1 MIDFRKNSKSL
12 WASWFAVIVFFI
24 VFIGFPLFCVLGAAK
39 PADFQKVFSSNIW
52 HEAMRNTLFECVC
65 SSLLSVFIG
74 YVFAFAVV
82 KANLPFKKFF
92 AFMPVIHLMTPPFVG
107 GLSFILL
114 LGRRGFITY
123 KLLGLNISLYGF
135 WGLLIAQT
143 LCFFPMA
150 YLICLQSLLG
160 INPNLE
166 KAAKSMGAGYG
177 RIFLTITL
185 PLSFSG
191 ILGALLFVVVNVLS
205 DFGNPLIVAGR
216 FRVLAV
222 EIYTQLTGWLN
233 VGTSAVLGIVL
244 VIPSVLLF
252 LIQNRMMKRSMKKG
266 AAFGGKDG
274 GFLPKLFQ
282 RITANQKDSEKSVSL
297 FANILLFI
305 FVLFISVCVIAQFS
319 SIVAGSFQKLWGINT
334 EFTLEHIKSLE
345 RYILGLKNSIG
356 FALIAAVMSTIVAL
370 FSSYM
375 VHRTNVPLRKTID
388 SIAQLPSAIPGSLLG
403 LSLSIAATKLHF
415 RVSSVLIV
423 MAMTV
428 SFMPF
433 SYRVISQSLIGVKTT
448 LDDAARS
455 LGANPVKTLF
465 SVLLPSIEK
474 GVYCGFM
481 YDFIRGAGTL
491 SSVIFLVSFKTP
503 LASINIVNL
512 AEQGDWG
519 KSAALAMVLTLLT
532 FLILGVSYGIVEIRK
547 HIVRLR

>member
-52 HEAMRNTLFECVC
+52 HEAMKNTLFECVC

-191 ILGALLFVVVNVLS
+191 ILGALLFVAVNVLS

-305 FVLFISVCVIAQFS
+305 FVLFISACVIAQFS

>member
-52 HEAMRNTLFECVC
+52 HEAMKNTLFECVC

-191 ILGALLFVVVNVLS
+191 ILGALLFVAVNVLS

-305 FVLFISVCVIAQFS
+305 FVLFISACVIAQFS

-345 RYILGLKNSIG
+345 RYTLGLKNSIG
-356 FALIAAVMSTIVAL
+356 FALIAAVLSTIVAL

>member
-52 HEAMRNTLFECVC
+52 HEAMKNTLFECVC

-191 ILGALLFVVVNVLS
+191 ILGALLFVAVNVLS

-305 FVLFISVCVIAQFS
+305 FVLFISACVIAQFS

-415 RVSSVLIV
+415 RASSVLIV

>member
-24 VFIGFPLFCVLGAAK
+24 VSIGFPLFCVLGAAK

-52 HEAMRNTLFECVC
+52 HEAMKNTLFECVC

-177 RIFLTITL
+177 RIFFTITL

-191 ILGALLFVVVNVLS
+191 ILGALLFVAVNVLS

-252 LIQNRMMKRSMKKG
+252 LIQNRMMKRSMKKS

-305 FVLFISVCVIAQFS
+305 FVLFISACVIAQFS

>member
-52 HEAMRNTLFECVC
+52 HEAMKNTLFECVC

-177 RIFLTITL
+177 RIFFTITL

-191 ILGALLFVVVNVLS
+191 ILGALLFVAVNVLS

-216 FRVLAV
+216 FRVLAL

-305 FVLFISVCVIAQFS
+305 FVLFISACVIAQFS

-334 EFTLEHIKSLE
+334 EFTLEHIKSFE

-356 FALIAAVMSTIVAL
+356 FALIAAVLSTIVAL

-491 SSVIFLVSFKTP
+491 SSVIFLVSFKTS

>member
-52 HEAMRNTLFECVC
+52 HEAMKNTLFERVC

-191 ILGALLFVVVNVLS
+191 ILGALLFVAVNVLS

-305 FVLFISVCVIAQFS
+305 FVLFISACVIAQFS

-415 RVSSVLIV
+415 RASSVLIV

>member
-1 MIDFRKNSKSL
+1 MVDFRKNSKSL
-12 WASWFAVIVFFI
+12 WATWFAVIVFFI
-24 VFIGFPLFCVLGAAK
+24 VFIGFPLFCVLSAAK
-39 PADFQKVFSSNIW
+39 PADFQKVLSSNIW
-52 HEAMRNTLFECVC
+52 HEAMKNTLLECVC

-92 AFMPVIHLMTPPFVG
+92 AFMPIVHLMTPPFVG

-123 KLLGLNISLYGF
+123 RLLGLNISLYGF

-166 KAAKSMGAGYG
+166 KAAKSMGAGSA
-177 RIFLTITL
+177 RIFFTITL

-191 ILGALLFVVVNVLS
+191 ILGSLLFVAVNVLS

-244 VIPSVLLF
+244 VVPSVLFF
-252 LIQNRMMKRSMKKG
+252 LLQNRVMKKKFMKS
-266 AAFGGKDG
+266 AAIGGKDG
-274 GFLPKLFQ
+274 GFSPKLFQ
-282 RITANQKDSEKSVSL
+282 RISAKQNESEKSVSC
-297 FANILLFI
+297 FANVLLFI
-305 FVLFISVCVIAQFS
+305 FVLFISACVIAQFV

-334 EFTLEHIKSLE
+334 EFTLEHIKSLK
-345 RYILGLKNSIG
+345 RYSMGLKNSIG
-356 FALIAAVMSTIVAL
+356 FALIAAVLSTIVAIVA
-370 FSSYM
+370 SYM

-388 SIAQLPSAIPGSLLG
+388 TFAQLPSAIPGSLLG
-403 LSLSIAATKLHF
+403 LSLSIAATRLHF
-415 RVSSVLIV
+415 RASSVLIV
-423 MAMTV
+423 MAMTI

-433 SYRVISQSLIGVKTT
+433 SYRVISQSLINVKTT

-455 LGANPVKTLF
+455 LGANPMKTLF

-503 LASINIVNL
+503 LASISIVNL

-532 FLILGVSYGIVEIRK
+532 FLILGVSYGIVAIRK
-547 HIVRLR
+547 HFVRLR

>member
-52 HEAMRNTLFECVC
+52 HEAMKNTLFECVC

-191 ILGALLFVVVNVLS
+191 ILGALLFVAVNVLS

-305 FVLFISVCVIAQFS
+305 FVLFISACVIAQFS

-415 RVSSVLIV
+415 RASSVLIV

-491 SSVIFLVSFKTP
+491 SSVIFLVSFKTS

>member
-1 MIDFRKNSKSL
+1 
-12 WASWFAVIVFFI
+12 
-24 VFIGFPLFCVLGAAK
+24 
-39 PADFQKVFSSNIW
+39 
-52 HEAMRNTLFECVC
+52 
-65 SSLLSVFIG
+65 
-74 YVFAFAVV
+74 
-82 KANLPFKKFF
+82 
-92 AFMPVIHLMTPPFVG
+92 
-107 GLSFILL
+107 
-114 LGRRGFITY
+114 
-123 KLLGLNISLYGF
+123 
-135 WGLLIAQT
+135 
-143 LCFFPMA
+143 
-150 YLICLQSLLG
+150 
-160 INPNLE
+160 
-166 KAAKSMGAGYG
+166 
-177 RIFLTITL
+177 
-185 PLSFSG
+185 
-191 ILGALLFVVVNVLS
+191 
-205 DFGNPLIVAGR
+205 
-216 FRVLAV
+216 
-222 EIYTQLTGWLN
+222 
-233 VGTSAVLGIVL
+233 
-244 VIPSVLLF
+244 
-252 LIQNRMMKRSMKKG
+252 
-266 AAFGGKDG
+266 
-274 GFLPKLFQ
+274 
-282 RITANQKDSEKSVSL
+282 
-297 FANILLFI
+297 
-305 FVLFISVCVIAQFS
+305 
-319 SIVAGSFQKLWGINT
+319 
-334 EFTLEHIKSLE
+334 
-345 RYILGLKNSIG
+345 
-356 FALIAAVMSTIVAL
+356 MSTIVAL

-415 RVSSVLIV
+415 RASSVLIV

>member
-52 HEAMRNTLFECVC
+52 HEAMKNTLFECVC

-191 ILGALLFVVVNVLS
+191 ILGALLFVAVNVLS

-305 FVLFISVCVIAQFS
+305 FVLFISACVIAQFS

-356 FALIAAVMSTIVAL
+356 FALIAAVLSTIVAL

>member
-52 HEAMRNTLFECVC
+52 HEAMKNTLFECVC

-191 ILGALLFVVVNVLS
+191 ILGALLFVAVNVLS

-252 LIQNRMMKRSMKKG
+252 LIQNGMMKRSMKKG

-305 FVLFISVCVIAQFS
+305 FVLFISACVIAQFS

>member
-52 HEAMRNTLFECVC
+52 HEAMKNTLFECVC

-177 RIFLTITL
+177 HIFFTITL

-191 ILGALLFVVVNVLS
+191 ILGALLFVAVNVLS

-305 FVLFISVCVIAQFS
+305 FVLFISACVIAQFS

-345 RYILGLKNSIG
+345 RYTLGLKNSIG
-356 FALIAAVMSTIVAL
+356 FALIAAVLSTIVAL

>member
-297 FANILLFI
+297 VANILLFI